1 MIRQILELI
10 QDIIVPENNEV
21 QKLLAIP
28 HSTLRELL
36 PKSPVNIKDI
46 FILFN
51 YQNKKV
57 KFIVKAIKYKNNAS
71 LRKRIAGYLYEELL
85 DIISEITLFEGKS
98 PLLTPMPMSKTEN
111 RKRGF
116 NQCEE
121 ICKEIKKMGEEN
133 IIVSYNVLKKIR
145 ETERQ
150 TNLNK
155 EKRMK
160 NVKNSML
167 AKNPTI
173 HNQTVIVFDDVY
185 TTGATFTEAKR
196 ALLAGG
202 ARRVI
207 GIFVAH

>member
-1 MIRQILELI
+1 M
-10 QDIIVPENNEV
+10 
-21 QKLLAIP
+21 
-28 HSTLRELL
+28 
-36 PKSPVNIKDI
+36 
-46 FILFN
+46 
-51 YQNKKV
+51 
-57 KFIVKAIKYKNNAS
+57 
-71 LRKRIAGYLYEELL
+71 YEELL

-196 ALLAGG
+196 ALLAE
-202 ARRVI
+202 ALSRYWHFRRPLNL
-207 GIFVAH
+207 

>member
-1 MIRQILELI
+1 VIRQILELI